1 MILIDKEK
9 LTPDGI
15 TDSVSAIENECF
27 SVPWTKR
34 SIKSQILTEG
44 SVFSL
49 VCTDDGTPAGYICGQ
64 CVADECELYRIAV
77 LPAYRRL
84 GAADMLMAEF
94 IAVCQG
100 KGVRSI
106 FLEVR
111 RDNEP
116 AKRLYEKHGFTAV
129 GLRKNYY
136 TEPICDAL
144 IFRWPAA
151 ADFVGRRVAADSSA
165 FK

>member
-1 MILIDKEK
+1 MILTDKDK
-9 LTPDGI
+9 LSPEEI
-15 TDSVSAIENECF
+15 TDSVAVIENECF

-44 SVFSL
+44 SVFLL
-49 VCTDDGTPAGYICGQ
+49 VRADDGKAAGYICGQ

-77 LPAYRRL
+77 LPDYRRL

-94 IAVCQG
+94 ISECEG

-136 TEPICDAL
+136 TEPICDAIIYL
-144 IFRWPAA
+144 
-151 ADFVGRRVAADSSA
+151 RRVAADSSA
-165 FK
+165 F

>member
-1 MILIDKEK
+1 MILTDKDRLSPEE
-9 LTPDGI
+9 I
-15 TDSVSAIENECF
+15 TDSVAVIENECF

-44 SVFSL
+44 SVFLL
-49 VCTDDGTPAGYICGQ
+49 VRADDGKAAGYICGQ

-77 LPAYRRL
+77 LPDYRRL

-94 IAVCQG
+94 IAQCEG

-136 TEPICDAL
+136 TEPICDAIIYL
-144 IFRWPAA
+144 
-151 ADFVGRRVAADSSA
+151 RRVAADSSA
-165 FK
+165 F